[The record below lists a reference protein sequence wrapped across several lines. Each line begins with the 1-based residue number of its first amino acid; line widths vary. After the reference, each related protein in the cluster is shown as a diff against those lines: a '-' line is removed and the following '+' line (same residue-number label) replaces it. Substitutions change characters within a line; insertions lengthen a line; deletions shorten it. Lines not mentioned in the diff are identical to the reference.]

1 LALRGASLPWDA
13 ASSHEAGLHAKQ
25 TADLAKM
32 LGSSSSSGRAHPAAA
47 WVALARG
54 TAFAAAPDYGAF
66 GALLHE
72 LAALPETA
80 APAKGGAAETATGEP
95 LNKRGSKAASGKA
108 VSSGGHA
115 VAAEAAAAAVGPHGT
130 VIKSPS
136 AKKLKKT
143 AAPAARTP
151 ALVVTVVDLE
161 NTKDEVVEVPA
172 SSSSQAKKP
181 RNRAPPLSTAPLPAA
196 SIGGASPPA
205 KANDSPGPNTRSV
218 SASASASA
226 SVTYTYEARQ
236 PLSQGD
242 RRVNASEKTP
252 KRPKA
257 LGVAKIRASR
267 ADGTEDDEEVATFEA
282 TVTVTATAQVTRRVA
297 SLSP

>member
-1 LALRGASLPWDA
+1 
-13 ASSHEAGLHAKQ
+13 
-25 TADLAKM
+25 
-32 LGSSSSSGRAHPAAA
+32 
-47 WVALARG
+47 
-54 TAFAAAPDYGAF
+54 
-66 GALLHE
+66 
-72 LAALPETA
+72 
-80 APAKGGAAETATGEP
+80 
-95 LNKRGSKAASGKA
+95 
-108 VSSGGHA
+108 
-115 VAAEAAAAAVGPHGT
+115 